1 MSRRR
6 FALCAGAL
14 VAFVFVTTSLAGL
27 HSARRSTRSTGT
39 TQSHSTIIRD
49 EPSAMP
55 GKRLDIDLATGG
67 GIHIRGQDSNQVS
80 VEYAKA
86 EEDCPDAQVDVRQT
100 DAGVSVTS
108 RYLIERHV
116 RQCSMEIMILVPKR
130 YDIQIRSAGGAI
142 EISDVDGAITGHT
155 GGGELYLSRLR
166 GELELRTGGGEIHVL
181 DSHLEGSV
189 RTGGG
194 AAVLQNVSGGLE
206 ASSGSGPVI
215 RRGKGKSI

>member
-1 MSRRR
+1 M
-6 FALCAGAL
+6 
-14 VAFVFVTTSLAGL
+14 T
-27 HSARRSTRSTGT
+27 
-39 TQSHSTIIRD
+39 
-49 EPSAMP
+49 
-55 GKRLDIDLATGG
+55 
-67 GIHIRGQDSNQVS
+67 
-80 VEYAKA
+80 
-86 EEDCPDAQVDVRQT
+86 
-100 DAGVSVTS
+100 
-108 RYLIERHV
+108 
-116 RQCSMEIMILVPKR
+116 
-130 YDIQIRSAGGAI
+130 RSAGGAI